1 MEDTNQNAQLIDLKA
16 LREEKGL
23 SFKEISD
30 AIGVTENFYR
40 KIERKIV
47 SLTAP
52 IAERISNYYQ
62 MKIEPYFIDPKTIEV
77 KHREKKTEEPKKG
90 LLEITSNNYSPAKS
104 LNDVLK
110 KKNMSLA
117 KQLTK
122 LYKTLTDIEQV
133 ISDAEV
139 DSEEDLF

>member
-1 MEDTNQNAQLIDLKA
+1 MEDTNQNAQLIDLKG

-23 SFKEISD
+23 SFREIAD

-62 MKIEPYFIDPKTIEV
+62 MTIEPYFIDPKTVEV

-90 LLEITSNNYSPAKS
+90 LLEITSNNYSPAKA

-117 KQLTK
+117 KQLTR

-133 ISDAEV
+133 ISEAEV

>member
-1 MEDTNQNAQLIDLKA
+1 MEDTNQNAQLIDLRA

-23 SFKEISD
+23 SFKEIAD

-62 MKIEPYFIDPKTIEV
+62 MTIEPYIDPKTIEV
-77 KHREKKTEEPKKG
+77 KHREKKAEEPKK
-90 LLEITSNNYSPAKS
+90 
-104 LNDVLK
+104 
-110 KKNMSLA
+110 
-117 KQLTK
+117 
-122 LYKTLTDIEQV
+122 
-133 ISDAEV
+133 
-139 DSEEDLF
+139 

>member
-1 MEDTNQNAQLIDLKA
+1 MEDTNQNAQSIDLKA

-23 SFKEISD
+23 SFKEIAD

-52 IAERISNYYQ
+52 IAERVSNYYQ

-77 KHREKKTEEPKKG
+77 KHREKKAEEPKKG

-110 KKNMSLA
+110 EKYVFS
-117 KQLTK
+117 
-122 LYKTLTDIEQV
+122 
-133 ISDAEV
+133 
-139 DSEEDLF
+139 

>member
-1 MEDTNQNAQLIDLKA
+1 MEDINQNAQLIDLRA

-23 SFKEISD
+23 SFKEIAD

-62 MKIEPYFIDPKTIEV
+62 MTIETYFIDPKTIEV
-77 KHREKKTEEPKKG
+77 KHREKKAEEPKKG

-117 KQLTK
+117 KQLTR

-133 ISDAEV
+133 ISEAEV